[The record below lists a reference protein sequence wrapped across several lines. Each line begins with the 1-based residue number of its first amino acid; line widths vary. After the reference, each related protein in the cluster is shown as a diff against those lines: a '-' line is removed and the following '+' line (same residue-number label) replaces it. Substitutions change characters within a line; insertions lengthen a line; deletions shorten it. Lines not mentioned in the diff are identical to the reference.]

1 MTNNYNPTQSKVWSS
16 ALNVSNKIQNLT
28 NYYTEEELQ
37 PLTDALEKAQS
48 LQHQLEA
55 EIKEQDGYQ
64 QTVSGYEK
72 SLNLIRSMEEDL
84 IVAFDQGCITERELK
99 ITLEAI
105 AIYTHDVKAH
115 QNKGR
120 ANHKLFQHIQPTTK
134 TVAE

>member
-1 MTNNYNPTQSKVWSS
+1 MTDNYNPTQSKVWSS
-16 ALNVSNKIQNLT
+16 ALNVSNKIQKLT
-28 NYYTEEELQ
+28 SHYTDEELQ
-37 PLTDALEKAQS
+37 PLADVFKKAQS

-55 EIKEQDGYQ
+55 EIGEEDGYKK
-64 QTVSGYEK
+64 TVSGYEK

-84 IVAFDQGCITERELK
+84 ILAFDQGCITERELK

-105 AIYTHDVKAH
+105 SIHIHDIKAH

-120 ANHKLFQHIQPTTK
+120 ANHKLFQHLHPVSK